1 MRYLTL
7 TLLTLLL
14 NCSCGQTTGKKHP
27 RFTQLTDLS
36 KDDSIFVSNI
46 LRNEQPLT
54 YSVVNSINGVVLTMS
69 FRESVVVMILDKG
82 EIVDMIEKG
91 KDGKLIVYGGE
102 SDWLPI
108 ILSLLNYN
116 LTFLIRMDALR
127 YHRSSLIRVSFF
139 PSLSNF

>member
-7 TLLTLLL
+7 VLTILLVS
-14 NCSCGQTTGKKHP
+14 CSNGQTTRKIKP

-46 LRNEQPLT
+46 LHNEQPLT
-54 YSVVNSINGVVLTMS
+54 YSVVNSVNGVVLTMS

-102 SDWLPI
+102 SD
-108 ILSLLNYN
+108 
-116 LTFLIRMDALR
+116 
-127 YHRSSLIRVSFF
+127 
-139 PSLSNF
+139 

>member
-7 TLLTLLL
+7 VLTILLVS
-14 NCSCGQTTGKKHP
+14 CSNGQTTKKIKP

-46 LRNEQPLT
+46 LHNEQPLT
-54 YSVVNSINGVVLTMS
+54 YSVVNSINEVVLTMS

-102 SDWLPI
+102 SD
-108 ILSLLNYN
+108 
-116 LTFLIRMDALR
+116 
-127 YHRSSLIRVSFF
+127 
-139 PSLSNF
+139 

>member
-1 MRYLTL
+1 MKGTKSPFFLFLLMRYLTL
-7 TLLTLLL
+7 ILTILLL
-14 NCSCGQTTGKKHP
+14 NCSCGQTKGKKNP

-46 LRNEQPLT
+46 LHNEHPIT

-69 FRESVVVMILDKG
+69 FKESVVIMILDKG

-102 SDWLPI
+102 SD
-108 ILSLLNYN
+108 
-116 LTFLIRMDALR
+116 
-127 YHRSSLIRVSFF
+127 
-139 PSLSNF
+139 

>member
-7 TLLTLLL
+7 ILTILLVS
-14 NCSCGQTTGKKHP
+14 CSNGQTTRKIQP

-46 LRNEQPLT
+46 LHNEQPLT
-54 YSVVNSINGVVLTMS
+54 YSVVNSINGVVLTMG

-102 SDWLPI
+102 SD
-108 ILSLLNYN
+108 
-116 LTFLIRMDALR
+116 
-127 YHRSSLIRVSFF
+127 
-139 PSLSNF
+139 

>member
-7 TLLTLLL
+7 ILTILLL
-14 NCSCGQTTGKKHP
+14 NCSCGQTKGKKNP

-46 LRNEQPLT
+46 LHNEHPIT

-69 FRESVVVMILDKG
+69 FKESVVIMILDKG

-102 SDWLPI
+102 SD
-108 ILSLLNYN
+108 
-116 LTFLIRMDALR
+116 
-127 YHRSSLIRVSFF
+127 
-139 PSLSNF
+139 

>member
-1 MRYLTL
+1 M
-7 TLLTLLL
+7 
-14 NCSCGQTTGKKHP
+14 NCSCGQTKGKKNP

-46 LRNEQPLT
+46 LHNEHPIT

-69 FRESVVVMILDKG
+69 FKESVVIMILDKG

-102 SDWLPI
+102 SD
-108 ILSLLNYN
+108 
-116 LTFLIRMDALR
+116 
-127 YHRSSLIRVSFF
+127 
-139 PSLSNF
+139 

>member
-7 TLLTLLL
+7 VLTILLVS
-14 NCSCGQTTGKKHP
+14 CSNGQTTGKIQP

-46 LRNEQPLT
+46 LHNEQPLT

-102 SDWLPI
+102 SD
-108 ILSLLNYN
+108 
-116 LTFLIRMDALR
+116 
-127 YHRSSLIRVSFF
+127 
-139 PSLSNF
+139 

>member
-7 TLLTLLL
+7 ILTILLL
-14 NCSCGQTTGKKHP
+14 NCSCGQTKGKKNP

-46 LRNEQPLT
+46 LHNEHPIT

-69 FRESVVVMILDKG
+69 FKESVVIMILDKG
-82 EIVDMIEKG
+82 EVVDMIEKG

-102 SDWLPI
+102 SD
-108 ILSLLNYN
+108 
-116 LTFLIRMDALR
+116 
-127 YHRSSLIRVSFF
+127 
-139 PSLSNF
+139 